1 MEVSC
6 SGSFLNIVLCP
17 ISSILVDGRLWDEFC
32 GLSSLIPFNGTV
44 YGESCSGTV
53 SDWDDDGCVIRGNL
67 ALRSNTCRNLQPP
80 MGKYA
85 IGTTSVKAVESDRE
99 GLL

>member
-1 MEVSC
+1 M
-6 SGSFLNIVLCP
+6 
-17 ISSILVDGRLWDEFC
+17 DGRLWDEFC

-85 IGTTSVKAVESDRE
+85 IGTASAKAVESDLE